1 MRLFF
6 SLVLGL
12 AAPLSLSA
20 AGLEQRLG
28 GADGWVTWQVPM
40 VAGAGEPCC
49 YEIRRGQVTNKGCD
63 LDERGWNISS
73 GDTAAAGSA
82 GSAGMLALYAHL
94 KGGSVDKIRAY
105 SASCPVRSREA
116 PRALDAVDP
125 AASVAWLD
133 GQARRGDRKGKD
145 GDDEAVAALAYH
157 ATPAALGALQG
168 LADAARPR
176 EQREKALFWMGQARG
191 AEGVNAVDAYARGD
205 ADAEIRSHA
214 VFVLSQ
220 SPEHDTYPRVLA
232 VAGTDRSAEVRG
244 KALFWLAQMEDPR
257 ASADI
262 LAALRRDTDEEAR
275 EQAVFALSQLEDGA
289 ADTALI
295 SVVRGDY
302 PREVKQ
308 KALFWLGQSGSDAA
322 LGFLDEVLK

>member
-6 SLVLGL
+6 SLILGL

-49 YEIRRGQVTNKGCD
+49 LEIRRGHVSKKGCD
-63 LDERGWNISS
+63 LDDRGWSLNS
-73 GDTAAAGSA
+73 GDTATA
-82 GSAGMLALYAHL
+82 GSAGMLALYAHV
-94 KGGSVDKIRAY
+94 KGGSVDKLRAY
-105 SASCPVRSREA
+105 AASCPVSSREA
-116 PRALDAVDP
+116 LRELDSVDP

-133 GQARRGDRKGKD
+133 GQARRGDRTRKD
-145 GDDEAVAALAYH
+145 SDDEAVAALAYH
-157 ATPAALGALQG
+157 ATPAALSALQG
-168 LADAARPR
+168 LADPARPR

-191 AEGVNAVDAYARGD
+191 AEGVTAVDTYARGD

-232 VAGTDRSAEVRG
+232 VAGSDRSAEVRG

-262 LAALRRDTDEEAR
+262 LAALRRDPDEDAR

-289 ADTALI
+289 GDTALI

-308 KALFWLGQSGSDAA
+308 KALFWLGQSGSDTA